1 MPCTACKEL
10 THTKQTCPYLA
21 LRGERVFQTVV
32 HELKSFEG
40 SRDSDW
46 NKSLRYEHAK
56 KILDKLKEADLGLLA
71 KRLEQQLI
79 KNDAFMISA
88 NMYSANELLGVGI
101 FGSRRTLQ
109 IRLGWLFSFTNFDV
123 TVDETD
129 HPGCYCSK

>member
-10 THTKQTCPYLA
+10 THTKQNLA
-21 LRGERVFQTVV
+21 LRGDRVFQTVV

-40 SRDSDW
+40 TRDSDW

-88 NMYSANELLGVGI
+88 NMYSANELSGVGI

-129 HPGCYCSK
+129 HAG